1 MENKN
6 IIIQEDNFD
15 FVSFFFRLLKYW
27 YIFVITAVLAIGGA
41 YLYTRFTTSIYQVN
55 ATLLIKKEKASLLAD
70 NPFGGADLFG
80 GRSKEIINEK
90 TIIQSY
96 SMIRETVKQLDFS
109 VSYYIKDRYSQ
120 NELYKSTPF
129 IVKFDSLIPQVTGA
143 EFELQFTS
151 ENTFNLKC
159 EAENVALYSFSTDEN
174 FGSVKNISLS
184 ETYNFGDHIQNEDYS
199 FRIIKNPDCD
209 FGGFYAE
216 DEYKYNI
223 YSFVFNNLN
232 AQALAYKEGTKVELL
247 EKDVDVLKLSLQGN
261 NITKITDFLN
271 TLLEVYINKNLDN
284 KNKIAKNTITFI
296 DSQLNDISD
305 SLKFAEISL
314 QDFKS
319 ANKVMDV
326 SSQAENLF
334 ERLSD
339 LQKEKA
345 VLLSKNKYYKYLLKS
360 INDNLK
366 YDDLLAPST
375 MGINDP
381 LLNKLVDEMISLSSQ
396 KNILTSNTSE
406 KSSIII
412 SIENKIQNSKN
423 LIVTNL
429 GNIINATDI
438 SISEIENR
446 INALE
451 REARKLPHTQQ
462 MLFGFERKFKL
473 NDAIYT
479 FLLQKRAESQISEAA
494 NVPDAEIIDKARVD
508 QYEKKSI
515 KHRVIYLIALLI
527 GLLIPVAGIYIR
539 DLLNDRIMEKKDIED
554 ITSIPIIG
562 GIIQYKKPNVK
573 VFVDYPKSS
582 ISESFRSVY
591 TNLQYVLQGKQKN
604 VILVTS
610 VMPKEG
616 KTFTAI
622 NLASVFASFNKKTC
636 LLSFDLRLPKIQNY
650 FETDNEYG
658 LSTYLIKHST
668 KEEIIHKSDIENLD
682 IIFSGPIPPNPVELI
697 ASKQAEELFEY
708 LKSEYDTVIIDS
720 PPLGIVADAV
730 MLAKYSDTNVFITRQ
745 NHTKKKALSA
755 ILNELQEEEKKKTGI
770 IFNGIKKSRIYGYGY
785 EYGYGYGYGYGND
798 YFKDEANENKTFS
811 ILKKKIKR
819 LKS

>member
-6 IIIQEDNFD
+6 LIIQEDNFD

-27 YIFVITAVLAIGGA
+27 YIFVITAVLAVAGA
-41 YLYTRFTTSIYQVN
+41 YLYTRFTTSVYQVN

-70 NPFGGADLFG
+70 NPFGDTDLFG
-80 GRSKEIINEK
+80 GRSKDIINEK

-96 SMIRETVKQLDFS
+96 SVIRETVKQLDFS
-109 VSYYIKDRYSQ
+109 VSYYIQNRYSQ

-129 IVKFDSLIPQVTGA
+129 IVKYDSLIPQPTGA
-143 EFELQFTS
+143 EFELQFMS
-151 ENTFNLKC
+151 ENTFKLKC
-159 EAENVALYSFSTDEN
+159 EAEDVALYSFTTDEN
-174 FGSVKNISLS
+174 FGFVKNISLS
-184 ETYNFGDHIQNEDYS
+184 ETYRFGDSVKNTNYGFH
-199 FRIIKNPDCD
+199 IIKNPDFD
-209 FGGFYAE
+209 FTHFY
-216 DEYKYNI
+216 DDKEYKNTI
-223 YSFVFNNLN
+223 YTFVFNNLN
-232 AQALAYKEGTKVELL
+232 EQALAYKKGLTVEPL
-247 EKDVDVLKLSLQGN
+247 EKDVDVLKLSLKGN
-261 NITKITDFLN
+261 NISKITDFLN
-271 TLLEVYINKNLDN
+271 ALSEVYIYRNLDK
-284 KNKIAKNTITFI
+284 KNKTAKNTIAFI
-296 DSQLNDISD
+296 DSQLYDISD
-305 SLKFAEISL
+305 SLKFAENSL
-314 QDFKS
+314 QKFKS

-345 VLLSKNKYYKYLLKS
+345 VLLSKNKYYNYLLKS
-360 INDNLK
+360 INENIK

-381 LLNKLVDEMISLSSQ
+381 LLNKLVDEMIALSSK
-396 KNILTSNTSE
+396 KNALTANTSE
-406 KSSIII
+406 KSFAIMN
-412 SIENKIQNSKN
+412 IEQKIQNSKK
-423 LIVTNL
+423 LIVANL

-438 SISEIENR
+438 SIGEIENR
-446 INALE
+446 INVLD
-451 REARKLPHTQQ
+451 REAGKLPHTQQ

-508 QYEKKSI
+508 QYEKKSLSYSI
-515 KHRVIYLIALLI
+515 IYLIALLI
-527 GLLIPVAGIYIR
+527 GLFIPVAGIYIR

-554 ITSIPIIG
+554 ITSIPLIG
-562 GIIQYKKPNVK
+562 GIIQFKKPNVK

-582 ISESFRSVY
+582 ISESLRSVY
-591 TNLQYVLQGKQKN
+591 TNLQYILQGKKKN

-616 KTFTAI
+616 KTFIAL
-622 NLASVFASFNKKTC
+622 NLASVFASFNRKTC
-636 LLSFDLRLPKIQNY
+636 LLSFDLRLPKIQDY
-650 FETDNEYG
+650 FDTDNSYG

-668 KEEIIHKSDIENLD
+668 KEEIIYKSEIENLD
-682 IIFSGPIPPNPVELI
+682 IIFAGPIPPNPVELI
-697 ASKQAEELFEY
+697 ASKQAEDLFDF

-730 MLAKYSDTNVFITRQ
+730 MLAKYSDTNIFVSRQ
-745 NHTKKKALSA
+745 NYSKKKALSV
-755 ILNELQEEEKKKTGI
+755 ILSELQEEEKKKTGI

-798 YFKDEANENKTFS
+798 YFKQEEKEGRTLNLF
-811 ILKKKIKR
+811 KKKIKKF
-819 LKS
+819 KS